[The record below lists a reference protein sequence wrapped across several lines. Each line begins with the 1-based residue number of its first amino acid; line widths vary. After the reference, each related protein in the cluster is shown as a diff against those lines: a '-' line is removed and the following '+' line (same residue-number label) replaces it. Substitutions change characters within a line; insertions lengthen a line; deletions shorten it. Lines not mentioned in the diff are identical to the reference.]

1 MDFEDSYFS
10 QLTVEAC
17 KAHMFSDASGVGY
30 GGYIA
35 KEAGKS
41 MLGEV
46 YRPLKQ
52 KKDHAF
58 CFMSK
63 PYR

>member
-1 MDFEDSYFS
+1 MNFEGSHFS

-17 KAHMFSDASGVGY
+17 KASMFSDASGVGN

-41 MLGEV
+41 MLGA
-46 YRPLKQ
+46 L
-52 KKDHAF
+52 
-58 CFMSK
+58 
-63 PYR
+63 